1 MARLDSWQ
9 SAIRTPVMP
18 TPVRC
23 PWLDLSKPLYVSYHD
38 EEWGVPVYDDR
49 AMFEHLALEGAQAG
63 LSWYTVLSKRE
74 NYRRA
79 FAGFDPERIARFT
92 AADVD
97 SLLTDPG
104 IIRNRAKIEAMIGNA
119 RAYLELQAREGSFAR
134 FLWRFVDGKPLVQ
147 ERHSL
152 RDYPVTTPVSD
163 ALARELKKRGFR
175 FVGSVSCYAHMQ
187 ATGMVNDHVID
198 CFRREELLAC
208 DGARVEPLSGVK
220 AP

>member
-1 MARLDSWQ
+1 
-9 SAIRTPVMP
+9 
-18 TPVRC
+18 VRC

-134 FLWRFVDGKPLVQ
+134 FLWRFVEGKPPAQ

-152 RDYPVTTPVSD
+152 SDYPVSTPVSD

-198 CFRREELLAC
+198 CFRRAELLAC
-208 DGARVEPLSGVK
+208 DGARVELLSGVK
-220 AP
+220 AT